1 MDENKIPWKK
11 IGSKIVYENRWIKI
25 HEDIIERNDDSKG
38 IYGYMES
45 KDSVKII
52 AVNNIDEIFLVRAF
66 NYPLQI
72 WVWTLPGGGGDNEKV
87 IEASKRELAEE
98 TNISA
103 NNWLKLGKIIVCNGL
118 MTERMSYYLASD
130 ITFAENSEK
139 AEDVA
144 TGLIDGGKFFS
155 LKQIRKM
162 VTDGIIDDGQTITG
176 LYLYERWLTDK

>member
-1 MDENKIPWKK
+1 
-11 IGSKIVYENRWIKI
+11 
-25 HEDIIERNDDSKG
+25 
-38 IYGYMES
+38 
-45 KDSVKII
+45 
-52 AVNNIDEIFLVRAF
+52 
-66 NYPLQI
+66 
-72 WVWTLPGGGGDNEKV
+72 
-87 IEASKRELAEE
+87 
-98 TNISA
+98 
-103 NNWLKLGKIIVCNGL
+103 